1 MKSKIIIIFIAV
13 FFVFFLVSCL
23 IFFCITKNQTENKS
37 LSVEKKIE
45 NINNIEEIL
54 ETQMDITYVDK
65 NVYEYNEESD
75 VYIRNT

>member
-37 LSVEKKIE
+37 LSVEKKTE
-45 NINNIEEIL
+45 NINNI
-54 ETQMDITYVDK
+54 
-65 NVYEYNEESD
+65 
-75 VYIRNT
+75 